1 MVIILDGGN
10 FVASPITII
19 KNNVLLFKAS
29 NIQEAARFLAEHL
42 NTTKYKCY
50 DPIERG
56 YVYNIPFFVGE
67 DEYRFIAPDE
77 ISANRRKE
85 LEERDHKNARRIWL
99 VPANPNEYDIESAF
113 TRYDTLDWKRSYNYE
128 NGDILYI
135 YVSGNVRKVRY
146 KVEVVE
152 GLVRSKDVT
161 YNKTFWMDEQK
172 FEQSKEWDWAR
183 IRLVDEVDT
192 PELSL
197 VHLREHGLKGNIQG
211 SMKLTGIL
219 RDYIMSFFEMDLTD
233 GYYPDEVP
241 ETLEEGKRKSV
252 MVNVYERNP
261 FARKQCI
268 DYYGVQCQVCNL
280 DFEKAYGE
288 VGKDFIHVH
297 HIKPLHQI
305 QQGYIVDP
313 IKDLIPIC
321 PNCHSMLHRK
331 VNGVYLSIEQL
342 RKRILNKN

>member
-1 MVIILDGGN
+1 M
-10 FVASPITII
+10 ASPITII
-19 KNNVLLFKAS
+19 KNNVLLFKAT

-42 NTTKYKCY
+42 NTTKNKCY

-56 YVYNIPFFVGE
+56 YVYNIAFFVGE
-67 DEYRFIAPDE
+67 DEYRFVAPDE
-77 ISANRRKE
+77 ISAKRRKE
-85 LEERDHKNARRIWL
+85 LEEGDHKNARRIWL

-135 YVSGNVRKVRY
+135 YVSGNIKKVRY

-152 GLVRSKDVT
+152 GLVRTNDVKYT
-161 YNKTFWMDEQK
+161 KTFWMDEQK
-172 FEQSKEWDWAR
+172 FEQSKEWDRTR

-197 VHLREHGLKGNIQG
+197 AHIREHGLKGNIQG
-211 SMKLTGIL
+211 SMKLNGIL
-219 RDYIMSFFEMDLTD
+219 RDYIMSFFERDLTD

-280 DFEKAYGE
+280 DFEKMYGE

-297 HIKPLHQI
+297 HIKPLHEI
-305 QQGYIVDP
+305 KQGYIVDP
-313 IKDLIPIC
+313 KKDLIPVC

-331 VNGVYLSIEQL
+331 ENGVYLSIEQL
-342 RKRILNKN
+342 RKRIFK